1 MKSDDIKT
9 SVTKETNP
17 VLVEKWDEN
26 LTETELKEN
35 LAYREQTSG
44 EGEEKRGKIEV
55 GV

>member
-1 MKSDDIKT
+1 MKGDGIKT

-44 EGEEKRGKIEV
+44 EGEEERGKIEV
-55 GV
+55 AV